1 MISGE
6 CYTGEY
12 IEEQHQRLGG
22 ASPIMIEKSI
32 HALALLGHLAGTDLP
47 FIFKGGTSLLLHLP
61 SIRRLS
67 IDIDIMCTADDEQLN
82 AVVGSMSQLP
92 PFIRQEEDARGARG
106 LPERRHFKFFYTSA
120 ISGREDHVLLDV
132 VQEEDCRLACVDK
145 PIETEFIKVEKTV
158 LVRVPSVEALLGDK
172 LTAFAP
178 NTLGV
183 PFFTPRGKSMT
194 MQVVKQLH
202 DVGELFNEVQ
212 DLDAV
217 KTAYIEGYRLESMY
231 RKGDFSMQ
239 QTLDDTKNM
248 ALQLC
253 CNGFKYAHRDD
264 SIIANLQ
271 DGATRL
277 RDHLVRG
284 RFTLIKEA
292 KVAAAKAYLLA
303 AYLEGSIELTADKLK
318 FDLTEHM
325 TFIQE
330 ANISDPSC
338 LNRLKPIVPE
348 AFYYLAL
355 RMGE

>member
-1 MISGE
+1 MISGD

-12 IEEQHQRLGG
+12 IEEQYQRLGG

-32 HALALLGHLAGTDLP
+32 HALALLGHLADTDLQ

-61 SIRRLS
+61 NIRRLS

-82 AVVGSMSQLP
+82 TFVGSISQLS
-92 PFIRQEEDARGARG
+92 PFIRKEEDERGARG

-120 ISGREDHVLLDV
+120 ITGREDNVLLDV

-145 PIETEFIKVEKTV
+145 PVETEFIKVEKSV
-158 LVRVPSVEALLGDK
+158 FVRVPSVEALLGDK

-217 KTAYIEGYRLESMY
+217 KKAYAEGYRLESMY
-231 RKGDFSMQ
+231 REGDFSMQ
-239 QTLDDTKNM
+239 QTLDDTKNI

-264 SIIANLQ
+264 NIIANLQ

-284 RFTLIKEA
+284 RFRLIQEA
-292 KVAAAKAYLLA
+292 KIAAAKAYLLA
-303 AYLEGSIELTADKLK
+303 AYLEGSVDLTADQLS
-318 FDLTEHM
+318 FDLDKRLD
-325 TFIQE
+325 FIRE
-330 ANISDPSC
+330 TDISEPSC

-355 RMGE
+355 GMGG